1 MKRIFF
7 PAIMSMLLLS
17 CNKFL
22 DVNENP
28 NAPTSETLPLR
39 AKLPAALVS
48 TVNQEIGQL
57 NQIGS
62 LWGGYWGTTNEGI
75 SMFVD
80 LKTFNGPAIRH
91 QRDGIPV
98 WENGFN
104 TLLYYQ
110 LMKQEAEAGGA
121 LFYAGIAKVM
131 QGLHF
136 FRLVD
141 IYNNIPFDDALQG
154 TTFPTPRYEEG
165 RTVYQKAMDLV
176 TAGIADIRNS
186 TPGTEPTTDDIL
198 FAGNR
203 AAWYR
208 FANTLKLRALLRQS
222 EVADQAYVTAEVAKI
237 QADGGGFIGAGQS
250 ALVQPGY
257 LSTSGKL
264 NPFWESYYRNV
275 QGVVT
280 GNYQDIRPTSFVID
294 QYKLLSDPRID
305 RMYVAVGG
313 DYRGVLFGNPNVA
326 PEYARNNTS
335 AFKGPNENGGQPA
348 GIFKSATQASVL
360 LSSFESLFL
369 QAEAAE
375 RGWISGDAKTLYE
388 TGIQESFTYLGV
400 TGGSASYVAQPL
412 VNLDN
417 AANRISRIIEQKWL
431 SLNSISGIE
440 AWNDYRRLG
449 VPAVPNSLEA
459 PTAASRPVRLMYPE
473 TERMTNNENASQQ
486 GSDDILS
493 AKVWWDQ

>member
-1 MKRIFF
+1 MKRILFS
-7 PAIMSMLLLS
+7 AIISMLLIS

-39 AKLPAALVS
+39 AKLPAVLVS
-48 TVNQEIGQL
+48 TVNQEQGQL

-110 LMKQEAEAGGA
+110 LMKEEAESEGA
-121 LFYAGIAKVM
+121 LFYAGIAKIM
-131 QGLHF
+131 QGWHF

-141 IYNNIPFDDALQG
+141 IYNNVPFDDALRG
-154 TTFPTPRYEEG
+154 TQFPTPRYEEG
-165 RTVYQKAMDLV
+165 RVVYQKAMDLV
-176 TAGIADIRNS
+176 TAGISDIKNS

-203 AAWYR
+203 NAWYR
-208 FANTLKLRALLRQS
+208 FANTVKLRALIRQS
-222 EVADQAYVTAEVAKI
+222 EVADQSYVNAEIAKI
-237 QADGGGFIGAGQS
+237 QAEGTGFIGAGQT
-250 ALVQPGY
+250 AQVQPGY
-257 LSTSGKL
+257 LNTSGKL

-280 GNYQDIRPTSFVID
+280 GNYQDIRPTSFIID
-294 QYKLLSDPRID
+294 QYKLLADPRID
-305 RMYVAVGG
+305 RMYVSVAG
-313 DYRGVLFGNPNVA
+313 DYRGVLFGNPDVA
-326 PEYARNNTS
+326 PEYSRVNTS
-335 AFKGPNENGGQPA
+335 AFKGPSENGGQAA
-348 GIFKSATQASVL
+348 GIFKSATQASIL

-369 QAEAAE
+369 QAEATE
-375 RGWISGDAKTLYE
+375 RGWISGNAKALFE
-388 TGIQESFTYLGV
+388 SGIEESFSYLGV
-400 TGGSASYVAQPL
+400 PGGSATYAAQPL
-412 VNLDN
+412 VSLDN
-417 AANRISRIIEQKWL
+417 AADPITRIIEQKWL
-431 SLNSISGIE
+431 ALNSISGIE
-440 AWNDYRRLG
+440 AWNDFRRLG
-449 VPAVPNSLEA
+449 VPAIPNSLEA
-459 PTAASRPVRLMYPE
+459 PTAASRPLRFMYPE
-473 TERMTNNENASQQ
+473 TERMTNNENASLQ
-486 GSDDILS
+486 GSDDVIS
-493 AKVWWDQ
+493 AKVWWDL